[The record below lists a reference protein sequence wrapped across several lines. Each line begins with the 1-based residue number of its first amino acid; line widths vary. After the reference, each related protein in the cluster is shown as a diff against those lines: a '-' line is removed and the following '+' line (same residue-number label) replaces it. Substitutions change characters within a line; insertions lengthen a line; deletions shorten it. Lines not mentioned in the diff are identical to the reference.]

1 MEAWQRFISK
11 KFSEYLSL
19 HIIEMLP
26 IILKLQKIIFKEYEI
41 IYLNSG
47 TENLSK
53 EKERELDDT
62 KESINSAVKLLWSI
76 CYDYHDIIGGYIE
89 EIRFYIF

>member
-1 MEAWQRFISK
+1 
-11 KFSEYLSL
+11 
-19 HIIEMLP
+19 MLP
-26 IILKLQKIIFKEYEI
+26 IILKLQKIIFEEYEI
-41 IYLNSG
+41 TMINSD

-89 EIRFYIF
+89 EIRFYIFKSIELDIGDNAA